1 MTRTRTAIGLR
12 AFCIFIAAFI
22 AGCAAPKSAKEGFG
36 DSKYWQGRI
45 AIQVLSSPRQTF
57 TSDFELQGQSE
68 VGNLTLLSPLGTTV
82 AHMHWAP
89 GAAQLRQGGEVRNFE
104 SLSALALQA
113 IGTDLP
119 LSALFDWLNGVLTP
133 APGWDVDLSRL
144 PEGRLQAR
152 RAADSS
158 PAVELKIILVP

>member
-1 MTRTRTAIGLR
+1 M
-12 AFCIFIAAFI
+12 
-22 AGCAAPKSAKEGFG
+22 
-36 DSKYWQGRI
+36 
-45 AIQVLSSPRQTF
+45 
-57 TSDFELQGQSE
+57 
-68 VGNLTLLSPLGTTV
+68 TLLSPLGTTV
-82 AHMHWAP
+82 AHLHWTP
-89 GAAQLRQGGEVRNFE
+89 GEAQLRQGGEVRNFE
-104 SLSALALQA
+104 SLLALALQA

-119 LSALFDWLNGVLTP
+119 LSALFDWLNGVATP